1 MDEPLQRKFSYL
13 FSNVVK
19 KECTIHELYSTR
31 ILEIQFEK
39 SLSQELQIQK
49 QQLKRA
55 LTRVSLQNQKQNH
68 IQWNKSIQGFSI
80 KLIYKFLQSAPLY
93 KIRISSI

>member
-19 KECTIHELYSTR
+19 KECTIHELYGTR

-49 QQLKRA
+49 
-55 LTRVSLQNQKQNH
+55 H